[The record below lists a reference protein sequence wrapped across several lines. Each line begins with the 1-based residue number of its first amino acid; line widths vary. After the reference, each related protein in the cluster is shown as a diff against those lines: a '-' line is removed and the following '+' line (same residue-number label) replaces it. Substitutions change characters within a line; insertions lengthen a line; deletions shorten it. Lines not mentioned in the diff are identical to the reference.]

1 MLDTLVAI
9 LKIVGILFLMYLIA
23 GAAKIILL
31 LALGWTFRII
41 VAVINFVHSLFT
53 GKPLLDMSLTGNGL
67 YEAKQS
73 NTPTKWIK

>member
-1 MLDTLVAI
+1 MLETLVVI

-31 LALGWTFRII
+31 LALGWTLRII
-41 VAVINFVHSLFT
+41 IAVINFVYSLFT